1 MLIILNFRRFE
12 IEKILEVFF
21 IDVLV
26 VYYIFII
33 VKKYVLLFISLE
45 YFNMFLIIVF
55 YVNRYNYI
63 LV

>member
-12 IEKILEVFF
+12 IEKIIEVFF

-55 YVNRYNYI
+55 YVNRYIY
-63 LV
+63 

>member
-55 YVNRYNYI
+55 YVNRYIY
-63 LV
+63 

>member
-33 VKKYVLLFISLE
+33 VKKYGLLFIISLE
-45 YFNMFLIIVF
+45 YFNMFLIFIVF
-55 YVNRYNYI
+55 YVNRYIY
-63 LV
+63 